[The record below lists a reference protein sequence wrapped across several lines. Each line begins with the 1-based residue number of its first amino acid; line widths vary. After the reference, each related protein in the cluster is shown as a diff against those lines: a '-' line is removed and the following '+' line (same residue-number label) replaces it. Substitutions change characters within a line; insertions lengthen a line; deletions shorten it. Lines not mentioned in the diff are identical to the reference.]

1 MTRWAQGCLRQL
13 SKASDTV
20 SKCRGKRVGDVVL
33 RRIACLS
40 YARPW
45 LNSQIYTDEINLN
58 VYFFSSSG
66 FEKRIELVIV
76 SFLLIMNH
84 FLKIKPKWLDLF
96 VFLRKFANFTLPKTL
111 WFQVTYTQPLLWSL
125 VLFASLSLLY
135 MNLEIC
141 SPTNLISC

>member
-1 MTRWAQGCLRQL
+1 MTRWAQGCLRQF

-20 SKCRGKRVGDVVL
+20 SKCRRKRVGDVVL

-58 VYFFSSSG
+58 VYFFILWIWKGNRTSDCKFSLDQ
-66 FEKRIELVIV
+66 E
-76 SFLLIMNH
+76 SFFKNKAKMARPICLSQKICKFH
-84 FLKIKPKWLDLF
+84 F
-96 VFLRKFANFTLPKTL
+96 PKTL
-111 WFQVTYTQPLLWSL
+111 WFQIAYTQPLLWSL